1 MKRLLYIFIPVLAVL
16 LMSHNTFA
24 TGNKFTPTTCYHTTA
39 GNNYCQNYPLYT
51 GDTVDIISISRA
63 NNTDLSNTTNGEHY
77 LWALSVRAYGN
88 VPANFSINLANG
100 YPDMATVDNIWQSC
114 NTANQLTTCNIL
126 VDGTLMRWNWNIQ
139 LAGQVT
145 AFGTIYELDS
155 LYFSTDIGTD
165 IQILNRLTR
174 IQQYLENNPSPSAQD
189 IADAVN
195 GQQEAAGQTQ
205 SDAGDTAADN
215 SDQAVDNATQSLF
228 SAMGT
233 VVSALRDTPASDC
246 LITVSSVGSSQ
257 VFTSA
262 IGQLNVCSVPSG
274 ILAIV
279 QGLAALVIV
288 PMVLMACY
296 SLLHKIYNA
305 FKEVQDT

>member
-1 MKRLLYIFIPVLAVL
+1 MKRLGYILIPVLAVL
-16 LMSHNTFA
+16 LMSHNSFA
-24 TGNKFTPTTCYHTTA
+24 LDNKFIPYTCYDIVGQGITCGNYAITTGNTIQVVSVAK
-39 GNNYCQNYPLYT
+39 
-51 GDTVDIISISRA
+51 S
-63 NNTDLSNTTNGEHY
+63 NNTDLSIVWGEHF
-77 LWALSVRAYGN
+77 LWALNVRSYGTQN
-88 VPANFSINLANG
+88 TQLGINLANG
-100 YPDMATVDNIWQSC
+100 YPELVSIDDIWQDC
-114 NTANQLTTCNIL
+114 NTTNGYTSCNIL
-126 VDGTLMRWNWNIQ
+126 VSGIIRDNNWNVQ

-145 AFGTIYELDS
+145 GFGATYTIDS
-155 LYFSTDIGTD
+155 LYFSADRSLD
-165 IQILNRLTR
+165 VANYQN
-174 IQQYLENNPSPSAQD
+174 IQQIKDYLQNHPEPSAQD

-215 SDQAVDNATQSLF
+215 SEQAVDNATQSLF